1 MILGGTHQYKDFNIK
16 VSQTDD
22 KFITDGCQRLIPGMK
37 HAPLLKQWVGLRP
50 GRSSIRLEKE
60 FLAGSEVSRREFSH
74 WPLTI

>member
-1 MILGGTHQYKDFNIK
+1 MILGGTHQYKDFNLK

-22 KFITDGCQRLIPGMK
+22 KFIMDGCQRLIPGMK

-60 FLAGSEVSRREFSH
+60 FLAGNKVNRREFSH